1 MKIVKLIQGTP
12 EWHAHRAQHWNAS
25 DAPAAMGCSP
35 YMTRTELLHWL
46 HTGISPEVD
55 PVTQRRFDD
64 GHRFEALARPLA
76 EEIIG
81 EDLYPVT
88 GVNGRYSAS
97 FAGLTM
103 LGDVAFEHKT
113 LNEGLLAAFNDIDT
127 VAPEH
132 RDEAAGRLLPLHY
145 QVQMEHQAMVS
156 GCERILFMAS
166 KWNDDKLVEERHCW
180 YTPDAALRARIVA
193 AWAQLEADLATYVPS
208 AKPEPVMAA
217 PVETLPAVRVQV
229 SGQLAVLS
237 NLPEWGAALREFIA
251 RIPEVP
257 ATDED
262 FAFTDK
268 ACKAL
273 KQAEERLDAAEDN
286 ALAQMADVETMRRL
300 VAELKALARTTRLH
314 REKLV
319 TARKAAIKAEII
331 EGGKQ
336 AFAKHLSEL
345 NSAMPGNYMPQIPAD
360 FAGAASGLKTIDSLR
375 NAVDTELARAKIAAN
390 EVATR
395 IMANVKTLAASG
407 LEFFDDAVL
416 VLKAPDDLAAI
427 IAQRQAAEKA
437 KQEAQRERIRAEEA
451 ARLEREATQAK
462 ARAEAEAQR
471 ERERII
477 AQAEAEARAAAA
489 AERARIDAEIA
500 QAEAQ
505 ITRERIATQA
515 AEAAAALARAE
526 AAYTPPKA
534 PPAPVVAAPTT
545 PGPAD
550 DGERLTLGA
559 INARLALISVTV
571 AGLSQLG
578 VEPVATDKAARL
590 YRACDFPA
598 ICRAISEH
606 ALAAAKGELK

>member
-1 MKIVKLIQGTP
+1 MNMHDFVQGSDA
-12 EWHAHRAQHWNAS
+12 WHQHRARSLNAS
-25 DAPAAMGCSP
+25 ELAVAMGLPGYIS
-35 YMTRTELLHWL
+35 RNQLIEQKA
-46 HTGISPEVD
+46 TGVVPEVD
-55 PVTQRRFDD
+55 EHTQRRFDA
-64 GHRFEALARPLA
+64 GHQIEDAARAIA
-76 EEIIG
+76 EEMLG
-81 EDLYPVT
+81 EELYPAVLSGET
-88 GVNGRYSAS
+88 DGLNLSAS
-97 FAGLTM
+97 LDGLTM
-103 LGDVAFEHKT
+103 CRTIAWECKT
-113 LNEGLLAAFNDIDT
+113 LNADLRASLESGQIPERYHPQLEQGLML
-127 VAPEH
+127 
-132 RDEAAGRLLPLHY
+132 
-145 QVQMEHQAMVS
+145 S
-156 GCERILFMAS
+156 GARKCLFMAS
-166 KWNDDKLVEERHCW
+166 DGTPENTLNAW
-180 YTPDAALRARIVA
+180 YVSRPELRAQIIPAWRQFVADVA
-193 AWAQLEADLATYVPS
+193 AYVPS

-217 PVETLPAVRVQV
+217 PVEALPAVRVQV

-262 FAFTDK
+262 FAYTDK

-273 KQAEERLDAAEDN
+273 KQAEERLDAAEDS

-300 VAELKALARTTRLH
+300 VAELKNLARTTRLH

-331 EGGKQ
+331 EAGKQ
-336 AFAKHLSEL
+336 AFARHLREL
-345 NSAMPGNYMPQIPAD
+345 NAAMLSDYMPQIPAD

-390 EVATR
+390 EVATK
-395 IMANVKTLAASG
+395 IQANLQTIKASG
-407 LEFFDDAVL
+407 LELYDTAAL

-451 ARLEREATQAK
+451 ARLEREAAQAK

-505 ITRERIATQA
+505 ITRERFAAQA

-559 INARLALISVTV
+559 INARLAPISVTV

-578 VEPVATDKAARL
+578 VEPVAMDKAARL

-606 ALAAAKGELK
+606 ALSAATKKATP

>member
-97 FAGLTM
+97 FDGLTM
-103 LGDVAFEHKT
+103 LEDVAFEHKT
-113 LNEGLLAAFNDIDT
+113 LNEGLREAIRQQGGNANDFL
-127 VAPEH
+127 PEH
-132 RDEAAGRLLPLHY
+132 YLI
-145 QVQMEHQAMVS
+145 QMEHQAMVS

-217 PVETLPAVRVQV
+217 PIETLPAVRVQV

-331 EGGKQ
+331 EAGKQ

-606 ALAAAKGELK
+606 ALAAAKGAPK

>member
-35 YMTRTELLHWL
+35 YMTRTELLHRL

-97 FAGLTM
+97 FDGLTM
-103 LGDVAFEHKT
+103 LEDVAFEHKT
-113 LNEGLLAAFNDIDT
+113 LNEGLREAIRQQGGNANDFL
-127 VAPEH
+127 PEH
-132 RDEAAGRLLPLHY
+132 YLI
-145 QVQMEHQAMVS
+145 QMEHQAMVS

-262 FAFTDK
+262 FAYTDK

-331 EGGKQ
+331 EAGKQ
-336 AFAKHLSEL
+336 AFAKHLSDL

-360 FAGAASGLKTIDSLR
+360 FAGVASGLKTLDSLR

-407 LEFFDDAVL
+407 LEFFDDAAL

-451 ARLEREATQAK
+451 ARLEREAAQAK

-578 VEPVATDKAARL
+578 VEPVAMDKAARL

-606 ALAAAKGELK
+606 ALAAATKKATP

>member
-1 MKIVKLIQGTP
+1 MQTVKLIQGS
-12 EWHAHRAQHWNAS
+12 EQWHAHRAQHWNAS

-35 YMTRTELLHWL
+35 YMTRTELLRRL

-55 PVTQRRFDD
+55 PATQRRFDD

-81 EDLYPVT
+81 EELYPVT
-88 GVNGRYSAS
+88 GVEGRYSAS
-97 FAGLTM
+97 FDGLTM
-103 LGDVAFEHKT
+103 LEDVAFEHKT
-113 LNEGLLAAFNDIDT
+113 LNEGLREAIRQQGGNANDFL
-127 VAPEH
+127 PEH
-132 RDEAAGRLLPLHY
+132 YLI
-145 QVQMEHQAMVS
+145 QMEHQAMVS

-166 KWNDDKLVEERHCW
+166 KWDGDQLVEERHCW

-193 AWAQLEADLATYVPS
+193 AWAQLEADLAAYVPS

-229 SGQLAVLS
+229 SGQLAVAS
-237 NLPEWGAALREFIA
+237 NLPEFGAALREFIA
-251 RIPEVP
+251 RIPEQP
-257 ATDED
+257 TTDLEFGAT
-262 FAFTDK
+262 AN
-268 ACKAL
+268 ACKTL
-273 KQAEERLDAAEDN
+273 KQAEDRLDAEEER
-286 ALAQMADVETMRRL
+286 ALAQMRDVETMRRL
-300 VAELKALARTTRLH
+300 VAELKNLARTTRLH

-331 EGGKQ
+331 EAGKQ
-336 AFAKHLSEL
+336 AFARHLREL
-345 NSAMPGNYMPQIPAD
+345 NAAMLSDYMPQIPAD

-451 ARLEREATQAK
+451 ARLEREAAQAK

-471 ERERII
+471 ERARII

-505 ITRERIATQA
+505 RARERIATQA

-559 INARLALISVTV
+559 INTRLAPVSITV
-571 AGLSQLG
+571 AGLTQLG
-578 VEPVATDKAARL
+578 FEPVAMDKAARL

-606 ALAAAKGELK
+606 ALSAATKKATP

>member
-1 MKIVKLIQGTP
+1 MKIVKLIQGMP

-97 FAGLTM
+97 FDGLTM
-103 LGDVAFEHKT
+103 LEDVAFEHKT
-113 LNEGLLAAFNDIDT
+113 LNEGLREAIRQQGGNANDFL
-127 VAPEH
+127 PEH
-132 RDEAAGRLLPLHY
+132 YRI
-145 QVQMEHQAMVS
+145 QMEHQAMVS

-166 KWNDDKLVEERHCW
+166 KWNGDQLVEERHCW

-193 AWAQLEADLATYVPS
+193 AWAQLEADLATYVPR
-208 AKPEPVMAA
+208 AKPDPVITA

-229 SGQLAVLS
+229 SGHLAVMS
-237 NLPEWGAALREFIA
+237 NLPEWGVALREFIA
-251 RIPEVP
+251 SIPEQP
-257 ATDED
+257 ATDAD
-262 FAFTDK
+262 FAYTDK

-273 KQAEERLDAAEDN
+273 KQAEDRLDAAEDS

-331 EGGKQ
+331 EAGKQ

-360 FAGAASGLKTIDSLR
+360 FAGVASGLKTLDSLR
-375 NAVDTELARAKIAAN
+375 NAVDTELARAKIAAGEIAN
-390 EVATR
+390 R
-395 IMANVKTLAASG
+395 IHANAKTLKDSG
-407 LEFFDDAVL
+407 LVVHDAAAL
-416 VLKAPDDLAAI
+416 VLKQPDDLAAV
-427 IAQRQAAEKA
+427 IAQRVAAENA
-437 KQEAQRERIRAEEA
+437 KEEAQRERIRAEEA
-451 ARLEREATQAK
+451 ARLEREAK
-462 ARAEAEAQR
+462 AEADRLERQRAHAAQVEAQR
-471 ERERII
+471 IARE
-477 AQAEAEARAAAA
+477 QAEAASAERIRDEPIASARAPLT
-489 AERARIDAEIA
+489 AEEADTSRGMTGTNPLTPQQCANRILSAVLPEV
-500 QAEAQ
+500 
-505 ITRERIATQA
+505 
-515 AEAAAALARAE
+515 
-526 AAYTPPKA
+526 K
-534 PPAPVVAAPTT
+534 
-545 PGPAD
+545 PAD
-550 DGERLTLGA
+550 DGARLTLGQ
-559 INARLALISVTV
+559 INERIAPVSITV
-571 AGLSQLG
+571 AGLSLLG
-578 VEPVATDKAARL
+578 YEPVEQVKASRL
-590 YRACDFPA
+590 YRARDFPA

-606 ALAAAKGELK
+606 ALAAATKKATP